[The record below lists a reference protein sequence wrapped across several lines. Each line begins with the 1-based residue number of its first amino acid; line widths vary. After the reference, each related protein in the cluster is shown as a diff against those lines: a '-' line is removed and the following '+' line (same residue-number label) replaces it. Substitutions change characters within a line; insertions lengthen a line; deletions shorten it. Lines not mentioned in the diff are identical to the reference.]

1 MALEYAVHQLAG
13 YHLLA
18 RSSPGDH
25 GTVAE
30 LWERVSWD
38 REQGRISSSEPDVG
52 AVGVTLL
59 TADGTA
65 FFGGIPAGEDDE
77 AEGYAAIEAPG
88 GAYAMVTYSGSTEHI
103 SQVIEA
109 LREAVAE
116 AGAAATGESIEV
128 YRFSEHGELTADLGL
143 RLADGIADG

>member
-30 LWERVSWD
+30 LWSRVSGD
-38 REQGRISSSEPDVG
+38 REQGRITSNEPDVG

-65 FFGGIPAGEDDE
+65 FFGGIPAAEDDA
-77 AEGYAAIEAPG
+77 AEGYEAVEAPG

-103 SQVIEA
+103 AQIFEA

-128 YRFSEHGELTADLGL
+128 YRFGEDGDLTADLGL
-143 RLADGIADG
+143 RLADG